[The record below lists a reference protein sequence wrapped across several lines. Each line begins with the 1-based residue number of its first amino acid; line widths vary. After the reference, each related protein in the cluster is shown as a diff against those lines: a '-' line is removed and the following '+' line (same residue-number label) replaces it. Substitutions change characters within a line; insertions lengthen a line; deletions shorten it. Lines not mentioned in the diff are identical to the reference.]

1 MLLAIDVRN
10 THTVVGLISGSGDHA
25 KVVQHWRIRTEAEVT
40 SDELALTIDGLI
52 GDDSERLTGATGLS
66 TVPSVLHEVREMLD
80 QYWPSVPH
88 VLIEPGVRTGIPLL
102 VDNPKEVGADRIVNC
117 LAAFHKYGTAA
128 IVVDFGSSICVD
140 VVSAKG
146 EFLGGAIAPG
156 VQVSSDAA
164 AARSAALRRVELTR
178 PRSVVGKN
186 TVECMQAGAVFGFAG
201 LVDGLVSRIR
211 EDVEGFGGDDVAV
224 VATGHTAPLV
234 LPDLHTV
241 QRLRPPPD
249 PRRAAAGVRAQPRQ
263 PARQAEAG
271 PLKSLKVVRACNHA
285 ESLEERADQVDDAVV
300 VVQHRDHLP
309 LVERGARMRDPE
321 PQPAAHLDGCRSVGP
336 SSQVG
341 VLIVELGDRAV
352 RQAERHRHVLIERHV
367 AAAHRQQRQIRAPA
381 ATPPAPTPRAPD
393 ADLASGDVLAYSPWS
408 WVR

>member
-10 THTVVGLISGSGDHA
+10 THTVVGLVSGSGDHA
-25 KVVQHWRIRTEAEVT
+25 KVVQHWRIRTESEVT
-40 SDELALTIDGLI
+40 ADELALTIDGLI
-52 GDDSERLTGATGLS
+52 GDDSERLTGAAGLS
-66 TVPSVLHEVREMLD
+66 TVPSVLHEVRVMLE

-117 LAAFHKYGTAA
+117 LAAYHKYGTAA

-211 EDVEGFGGDDVAV
+211 EDVDGFGGDDVAV

-241 QRLRPPPD
+241 EHYDQHLTLDGLRL
-249 PRRAAAGVRAQPRQ
+249 VF
-263 PARQAEAG
+263 
-271 PLKSLKVVRACNHA
+271 
-285 ESLEERADQVDDAVV
+285 ERN
-300 VVQHRDHLP
+300 RDSQ
-309 LVERGARMRDPE
+309 RGASCKQARSLQRQKNVRIRSTTRSSSSSTGISCHLSKTVQGWRDPE
-321 PQPAAHLDGCRSVGP
+321 LAASRRPRTCGRSAPSRQERVLVVELDDLRCRAGRAAPAGPGRTTRRGGP
-336 SSQVG
+336 SS
-341 VLIVELGDRAV
+341 
-352 RQAERHRHVLIERHV
+352 
-367 AAAHRQQRQIRAPA
+367 AAPDPARA
-381 ATPPAPTPRAPD
+381 ATPPAPTLAARDAGRRARRGS
-393 ADLASGDVLAYSPWS
+393 AVTSAYSPSS